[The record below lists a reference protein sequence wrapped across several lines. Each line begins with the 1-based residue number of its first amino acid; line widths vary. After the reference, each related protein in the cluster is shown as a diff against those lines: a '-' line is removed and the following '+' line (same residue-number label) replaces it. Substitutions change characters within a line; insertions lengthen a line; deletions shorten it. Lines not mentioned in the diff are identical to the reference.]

1 MSAEPYLDQL
11 IDALQQMRAWVNQV
25 GTARRNANELWA
37 IHLELDQ
44 KLIAALAIFSQLSA
58 SRIPATVDDLPIARK
73 RAEQSLALSKALH
86 AISPDYSVETI
97 DAAISL
103 AASQS

>member
-11 IDALQQMRAWVNQV
+11 VEALRQMRAWVNQV
-25 GTARRNANELWA
+25 GTARRNENELWA

-44 KLIAALAIFSQLSA
+44 KLMAALAIFGQLSA

-73 RAEQSLALSKALH
+73 KAEQSLALSKALH

>member
-11 IDALQQMRAWVNQV
+11 IDALQQMRAWVIQV
-25 GTARRNANELWA
+25 GAARRNESELWA

-58 SRIPATVDDLPIARK
+58 SRIPVTVDDLPTARK
-73 RAEQSLALSKALH
+73 KAEQSLALSKALH

-97 DAAISL
+97 DAAISF